1 MFLALVVIVP
11 LVELF
16 VLAQVSDA
24 VGLANALGVLLLVSL
39 VGLAVV
45 KRQGVAVWRNLRDSL
60 GRHEL
65 PSQHLTDGGL
75 LVVAGALLVVPG
87 FVTDA
92 VGLALLVPPVR
103 RLVGRVVVGRRRG
116 RPLAATY
123 RGPIIDTRQTDA
135 PGGQPPTD
143 GYRGELPRS

>member
-16 VLAQVSDA
+16 VLAQVSHA
-24 VGLANALGVLLLVSL
+24 VGLANALGVLVLVSL
-39 VGLAVV
+39 VGLAIV
-45 KRQGVAVWRNLRDSL
+45 KRQGVAVWRNLRDAL

-103 RLVGRVVVGRRRG
+103 RLVGRFVIGRRRG
-116 RPLAATY
+116 RPLVTTY

-135 PGGQPPTD
+135 PGGQPPAD